1 MELKIRIIEIHPSI
15 DFFKNQPTDKLSMF
29 FICGNIS
36 FKIEDIENNIQN
48 KESITVI
55 LNQTK
60 LTTTPIK
67 FTLLHNDI
75 NILGVGQLSPKSDIQ
90 WHRITTLK
98 QNLSILNDI
107 RIKLETILSHCFNNK
122 NIQPKNNSK
131 DNSNVS
137 TATTASMKNLKYNPK
152 TSKISN
158 IHKKLGSAISFSSKK
173 KKFLASQSQ
182 KNIAKNL
189 KNSNKYSINT
199 INPISVQGMDIGW
212 LCNRGKNEDFLVE
225 NFGKQTSRKNLDYD
239 NIFDAIN
246 ELGFSSAVINTENFK
261 SPKSNEYQ
269 KNSLDLRRNVG
280 LKSKSNFSKS
290 QKFFFKNNIKKYKTI
305 YGFNKVN
312 INKNGR
318 KNRNLS
324 QKETLEND
332 YITLDYKTQK
342 SQNNISIT
350 TNRCYN
356 TNKPSIKNNNQP
368 NINQKIEE
376 QIIDQK
382 FKEKLINDINIR
394 DNSFINNNT
403 NNTEKNTIT
412 RVQNT
417 LTNRE
422 KAAHSEINP
431 IENNL
436 LDIQFNEA
444 QMLSNL
450 EINSSVLNM
459 LMKYE
464 KTKNDFFLLYSDKYI
479 KKIKNCSLVKE
490 LKFMLRI
497 IFDFQKQYQN
507 IYINFQKEYNN
518 YYKQY
523 KNNQR
528 QYILMN
534 KIMRKLNDNILK
546 YIINDERNN
555 LFENITTNV
564 YYNPNTLRRNPDF
577 SLWNN
582 LIENINMF
590 NIINITNN
598 SFTQNK
604 NKIKTLFMNICEKH
618 VFNLNKLAKGFYINL
633 KNQMND
639 SMDNTSNKQSTNIDN
654 YSVNYEEEIIRH
666 NKSKSI
672 EVKNFNNVK
681 NINIKSQKRRKLKDN
696 NSKRN
701 NYKNIVVKKNE
712 KESNKNKNVLTT
724 FTNRRF
730 ESLEVK
736 SMAKIGTSL
745 QNTNK
750 KKYFNK

>member
-15 DFFKNQPTDKLSMF
+15 DFFKNQNTDKLSMF

-36 FKIEDIENNIQN
+36 FKIEDIEKNIQN

-75 NILGVGQLSPKSDIQ
+75 NILGLGQLIPKSDIQ

-98 QNLSILNDI
+98 QNLTDLNDI

-122 NIQPKNNSK
+122 NIQPKNTSK

-137 TATTASMKNLKYNPK
+137 AATTASMKNLKYNPK

-173 KKFLASQSQ
+173 KKFFASQSQ
-182 KNIAKNL
+182 KNIVKNL
-189 KNSNKYSINT
+189 KNTNNYNINT
-199 INPISVQGMDIGW
+199 LNPIPVQDMDIDW
-212 LCNRGKNEDFLVE
+212 LCNREKNEDFLIE
-225 NFGKQTSRKNLDYD
+225 NFGKQTSRKNFDYD
-239 NIFDAIN
+239 NIFDVFDVIN
-246 ELGFSSAVINTENFK
+246 ELGFSSAVVNTENFK
-261 SPKSNEYQ
+261 SPKSNENQ

-312 INKNGR
+312 IIKNGH

-324 QKETLEND
+324 QKETLEKD
-332 YITLDYKTQK
+332 YITSDYKTQK
-342 SQNNISIT
+342 SQNNILVT

-356 TNKPSIKNNNQP
+356 TNKPSIKKHNQP

-394 DNSFINNNT
+394 DNSFIHNNT

-412 RVQNT
+412 RAQNT
-417 LTNRE
+417 ITNRE
-422 KAAHSEINP
+422 KTTHNETNP

-450 EINSSVLNM
+450 EIKNSVLNM

-479 KKIKNCSLVKE
+479 KNIKN
-490 LKFMLRI
+490 
-497 IFDFQKQYQN
+497 
-507 IYINFQKEYNN
+507 
-518 YYKQY
+518 
-523 KNNQR
+523 
-528 QYILMN
+528 
-534 KIMRKLNDNILK
+534 
-546 YIINDERNN
+546 
-555 LFENITTNV
+555 
-564 YYNPNTLRRNPDF
+564 
-577 SLWNN
+577 
-582 LIENINMF
+582 
-590 NIINITNN
+590 
-598 SFTQNK
+598 
-604 NKIKTLFMNICEKH
+604 
-618 VFNLNKLAKGFYINL
+618 
-633 KNQMND
+633 
-639 SMDNTSNKQSTNIDN
+639 
-654 YSVNYEEEIIRH
+654 
-666 NKSKSI
+666 
-672 EVKNFNNVK
+672 
-681 NINIKSQKRRKLKDN
+681 
-696 NSKRN
+696 
-701 NYKNIVVKKNE
+701 
-712 KESNKNKNVLTT
+712 
-724 FTNRRF
+724 
-730 ESLEVK
+730 
-736 SMAKIGTSL
+736 
-745 QNTNK
+745 
-750 KKYFNK
+750 